1 MSAQKD
7 KTGEIRRRAGFPD
20 IERGE
25 ITTVG
30 RFFGRYV
37 FDWKRIQCEDA
48 YHVEYS
54 ITDICNRNCA
64 FCSHLAPLAK
74 KDNFVDVEEFT
85 RVTRILKKCIP
96 DVHTFW
102 LTGGEPTL
110 HPEFLRLLA
119 ISRGIYPNS
128 YIGIYSNGITL
139 KKYET
144 DEGFWTFVRE
154 NGIVWG
160 ITCYDIEKSYFEGL
174 FSGHGCLE
182 NLAIVQSGKY
192 FFQLTNYSF
201 DQPVTV
207 EKYEKCGWER
217 SKINVRNGK
226 IYNCPS
232 SEFADLFNG
241 YFGEE
246 LKICESD
253 YLVVDENLTRERIEA
268 FRGAIPFCS
277 QCNIERRYKKI
288 YWNEPSKR
296 DVGEWSEFKNKQ
308 GDK

>member
-1 MSAQKD
+1 MPALKE
-7 KTGEIRRRAGFPD
+7 K
-20 IERGE
+20 
-25 ITTVG
+25 
-30 RFFGRYV
+30 YV
-37 FDWKRIQCEDA
+37 FDGNRIRYKDG
-48 YHVEYS
+48 YHIEYC
-54 ITDICNRNCA
+54 ITDICNRNCRS
-64 FCSHLAPLAK
+64 CSHLAPLAK
-74 KDNFVDVEEFT
+74 EPNYVSEFT
-85 RVTRILKKCIP
+85 RVAKILRACLPEI
-96 DVHTFW
+96 HTFW

-110 HPEFLRLLA
+110 HPAFSQLLA
-119 ISRGIYPNS
+119 IAREIYPDS

-144 DEGFWTFVRE
+144 DEGFWEFVKE

-160 ITCYDIEKSYFEGL
+160 ITCYDIEKGYFEGL

-201 DQPVTV
+201 DQPVTA

-241 YFGEE
+241 YFGEK
-246 LKICESD
+246 LKITEED
-253 YLVVDENLTRERIEA
+253 YLTADETLTREKIEK
-268 FRGAIPFCS
+268 FRGPIRFCR
-277 QCNIERRYKKI
+277 QCDLSKRYKKLFK
-288 YWNEPSKR
+288 NEPSKR
-296 DVGEWSEFKNKQ
+296 NIEEWACFEPTKKS
-308 GDK
+308 